1 MKHMKTELAPFKA
14 TNFKRKGTPAYNKGL
29 LGFDTKKPRVDPKTG
44 IDDKQYRK
52 YLENFAGS
60 NFKLAGKAIKNKPGK
75 EYLKTKKDFEFV
87 ENDEDLRLKV
97 VDFLEKSIEQA
108 TFKAMIEEAFE
119 GAKDVQK
126 FVVYEGASGHYKFT
140 GKLGTDASN
149 VASSTPA
156 VASELLTFDTKGG
169 KDKIVGKVKHDK
181 DIYKWAE
188 KNYNLMLDKLM
199 IDFKGTTASKKR
211 YTKFAIGIPKINL
224 FKEEWYEIID
234 TEIEFFQE
242 ELRDARLQL
251 AYLEEGILDY
261 VKGKFVSA
269 KDAIKNM
276 YKKLVDIVK
285 RIYKNIVLKFLEKAR
300 ELIKKGLNALIEF
313 LGLEISSAEV
323 KFK

>member
-1 MKHMKTELAPFKA
+1 M
-14 TNFKRKGTPAYNKGL
+14 
-29 LGFDTKKPRVDPKTG
+29 TK
-44 IDDKQYRK
+44 
-52 YLENFAGS
+52 
-60 NFKLAGKAIKNKPGK
+60 
-75 EYLKTKKDFEFV
+75 
-87 ENDEDLRLKV
+87 
-97 VDFLEKSIEQA
+97 
-108 TFKAMIEEAFE
+108 
-119 GAKDVQK
+119 K

-140 GKLGTDASN
+140 GKLGTNASE
-149 VASSTPA
+149 VAKKTQA
-156 VASELLTFDTKGG
+156 VASELMTFDTKGG
-169 KDKIVGKVKHDK
+169 KGKVKLDTN
-181 DIYKWAE
+181 IYNWAE
-188 KNYNLMLDKLM
+188 NNYNLMLDKLM

-224 FKEEWYEIID
+224 FKEEWNEIID

-313 LGLEISSAEV
+313 LGLEISSAKV
-323 KFK
+323 KFN

>member
-1 MKHMKTELAPFKA
+1 PFKA

-44 IDDKQYRK
+44 IDDKQYRE
-52 YLENFAGS
+52 YLVDFAGS
-60 NFKLAGKAIKNKPGK
+60 EFKLAGKAIKNKPGK
-75 EYLKTKKDFEFV
+75 EYIKTQKDKDFV
-87 ENDEDLRLKV
+87 KDDPALRKKV
-97 VDFLEKSIEQA
+97 VNFLEISIKQA
-108 TFKAMIEEAFE
+108 TFKGMIEEAFE

-140 GKLGTDASN
+140 GKLGKDAKS
-149 VASSTPA
+149 AAKTTKA
-156 VASELLTFDTKGG
+156 VASELMTFDTKGSG
-169 KDKIVGKVKHDK
+169 ESIVGKVKLDE

-188 KNYNLMLDKLM
+188 NNYNLMLDKLM

-211 YTKFAIGIPKINL
+211 YTKFAIGIPKIDL

-313 LGLEISSAEV
+313 LGLDISSAEV